1 MVEVTC
7 PFKSVDKAVAV
18 SRMAAQNERTP
29 LIRNE
34 DQRGRINSD
43 SVPELYSS
51 YNHNNRDRAIK
62 ACVIILIVEALERLA
77 HYSVNAN
84 LMLFLTDE
92 PYSWTYF
99 DAMQLM
105 FLYMGFSYMMSV
117 FGGWL
122 GDSVLGRFKILVAS
136 FLFYWGGFA
145 FLLLLSIQ
153 SKGALDAYPFLRNIS
168 IPLPYCE
175 LWVQTGNVTE
185 GTAAPPSMMPLSRFE
200 NPCALWVYVGL
211 LLIAIGS
218 GMFKANI
225 APFGAD
231 QVLNLGD
238 SATRTFFSWFYW
250 STNIGALIAL
260 GPIAFLQQ
268 NFDFFIGYAIP
279 FVIIIFATV
288 LFVVCYPLYSV
299 NPPGVTILSNV
310 MRIVGYAVRKSFQ
323 RIFCRSRSP
332 PPRSKGLI
340 DPDHCRPETWIDV
353 AKVRHGGPF
362 HDEIVNNVK
371 IFFSTLFFFFSLV
384 PYWMTYFQMETS
396 FVMQALHM
404 RLDLPYF
411 SSAPTPSNL
420 TPAAD
425 VNYDG
430 YYSDP
435 DYKFPASGIPNSFIP
450 TTSLSSSASPP
461 SNSTSPPSYQF
472 PVAALSLFDVV
483 FLIFFL
489 PLMDWIQRSL
499 DRQGKVIPILLR
511 FYLGIFFA
519 LLAVLWAGVLE
530 SERLKLYWSG
540 CNAGLPPWN
549 FTSDEY
555 NTSCANCINQTIHRN
570 TTYNAADMSVA
581 FQVPQY
587 CFIGI
592 SEAFASVA
600 GLEYA
605 YNGAPKCMQGLI
617 MGFFWLFTGI
627 GSLLGSGLAA
637 GLRGV
642 WFHSPSYGLNYD
654 HMDYYYYLL
663 SGILFSSF
671 FFLPWTFVKGASV
684 DERRKLLRRND
695 ACPVIPKVETA
706 QRPQRSRNRV
716 SRSRPSRQEDA
727 NYIRV
732 GDNAPSRTNTT
743 GTAPSNA

>member
-1 MVEVTC
+1 
-7 PFKSVDKAVAV
+7 
-18 SRMAAQNERTP
+18 MAQQNERTP
-29 LIRNE
+29 LLRNGGPQG

-51 YNHNNRDRAIK
+51 YNYNNRGRAIK

-84 LMLFLTDE
+84 LILFLTDD
-92 PYSWTYF
+92 PHSWTYF

-122 GDSVLGRFKILVAS
+122 GDSVLGRFNILVAS
-136 FLFYWGGFA
+136 FFFYWGGFA
-145 FLLLLSIQ
+145 FLLILSIQ
-153 SKGALDAYPFLRNIS
+153 SKCVLEAYPFLRNFS
-168 IPLPYCE
+168 IPLPYC
-175 LWVQTGNVTE
+175 NVSVA
-185 GTAAPPSMMPLSRFE
+185 GDIAMHGSAPPSMMPILPLE
-200 NPCALWVYVGL
+200 TPCALWVYLAL

-231 QVLNLGD
+231 QVLCLGD

-250 STNIGALIAL
+250 STNIGSLLAL

-288 LFVVCYPLYSV
+288 LFIVCYPLYSV
-299 NPPGVTILSNV
+299 NPPGITILSNV
-310 MRIVGYAVRKSFQ
+310 IRIVFYAIRTTFK

-332 PPRSKGLI
+332 PRNKGLI
-340 DPDHCRPETWIDV
+340 DPDHCRPEAWIDV
-353 AKVRHGGPF
+353 SKVRYGGPF

-371 IFFSTLFFFFSLV
+371 TFFSVLFFFVSLV

-404 RLDLPYF
+404 RLDLPRF
-411 SSAPTPSNL
+411 SADPKPANI

-425 VNYDG
+425 ISLLASNAADFAFDG
-430 YYSDP
+430 IYAKNESAIYATPSTTL
-435 DYKFPASGIPNSFIP
+435 IP
-450 TTSLSSSASPP
+450 TKPYPSPT
-461 SNSTSPPSYQF
+461 SNSTSTSYQF

-483 FLIFFL
+483 FLIFFI
-489 PLMDWIQRSL
+489 PLMDWIQRAF
-499 DRQGKVIPILLR
+499 DRRGKVIPILLR

-530 SERLKLYWSG
+530 TERLTVFWEG
-540 CNAGLPPWN
+540 CHAGLPPWN
-549 FTSDEY
+549 FSIDEY
-555 NTSCANCINQTIHRN
+555 NASCANSINQTIHKN

-587 CFIGI
+587 CLIGI

-600 GLEYA
+600 GLEFA

-637 GLRGV
+637 ALRGV

-654 HMDYYYYLL
+654 RMDYYYYLL
-663 SGILFSSF
+663 AGILFSSF
-671 FFLPWTFVKGASV
+671 FFLPWTIVRGYTV
-684 DERRKLLRRND
+684 DERRKLLRRNST
-695 ACPVIPKVETA
+695 AQPVIPKAENT
-706 QRPQRSRNRV
+706 QRRRRSRNRMQ
-716 SRSRPSRQEDA
+716 RNRPPRQDDA
-727 NYIRV
+727 NYLGV
-732 GDNAPSRTNTT
+732 GNNSSSRSNDPDNV
-743 GTAPSNA
+743 